1 MERYRYLNLS
11 IDEYVKTAW
20 LIQLICIMLGLMS
33 GIIKQNMWYTA
44 YGCVCAVAVA
54 CVGKIEDIEKKESRI
69 VVNIV
74 DYFDNVLSNDR
85 VSVGEMHGEPNVEP
99 DNENV
104 GIKNNGIE
112 YEASRGMKNRK
123 ISQEYNKE
131 TACNSDIKI
140 SDEQIKLIEDVLREY
155 LA

>member
-54 CVGKIEDIEKKESRI
+54 CVGKIEDIEKGKPDSGKHCRL
-69 VVNIV
+69 
-74 DYFDNVLSNDR
+74 FDNVLSNDR
-85 VSVGEMHGEPNVEP
+85 VGVGEMHGEPNVEL

-104 GIKNNGIE
+104 GIKIMALN
-112 YEASRGMKNRK
+112 MKLH
-123 ISQEYNKE
+123 
-131 TACNSDIKI
+131 AG
-140 SDEQIKLIEDVLREY
+140 
-155 LA
+155 